1 MTYQRRDTFL
11 PFTRPVIGQAE
22 IDEMIDSIQSGWIT
36 TGPKSARFEA
46 ELAAY
51 NGVPHCLAMNSA
63 TTAQEITMQ
72 VLGLQPGDEVIT
84 TSLTWVSTLST
95 VVLQGGVPVLVD
107 IDPKTLNLDP
117 SKLEAAITPRTKG
130 IIPVHLT
137 GLPCPMDAIW
147 DVAEKHGLWVVED
160 AAQAMGAHYKGRKIG
175 SDRRSVMSVY
185 SFHPN
190 KNMTTGE
197 GGAIAFF
204 DDALLPRIQRL
215 RFHGI
220 ERDAWKRQSKE
231 GSVHIDVAEPAR
243 KANFMDLQAAMGLHQ
258 IKQLDGFNA
267 QRGHLFRRYLELMQ
281 DLDELMLPWAGDA
294 DHGHCF
300 HLFVAR
306 IRPEKAGLTRDEF
319 VQALKEENIGTGIHY
334 RPAHVHSYYQRFY
347 SELHPH
353 AMPKEGLPN
362 AEWSGERLCSL
373 PLWPGLTEEDQ
384 DQVVAA
390 IKHVIA
396 KARARQRAAL

>member
-22 IDEMIDSIQSGWIT
+22 IDELIDSIHSGWIT

-46 ELAAY
+46 ELCAY
-51 NGVPHCLAMNSA
+51 NGVPHCLALNSA
-63 TTAQEITMQ
+63 TTGQEITMQ
-72 VLGLQPGDEVIT
+72 VLGLEPGDEVIT

-137 GLPCPMDAIW
+137 GLPCPMDAIYA
-147 DVAEKHGLWVVED
+147 VAEKHGLWVVED

-175 SDRRSVMSVY
+175 SDARSVMSVY

-204 DDALLPRIQRL
+204 DDAYLPRIQRL

-243 KANFMDLQAAMGLHQ
+243 KANFMDLQAALGLHQ

-267 QRGHLFRRYLELMQ
+267 RRGVLFRRYLELMK
-281 DLDELMLPWAGDA
+281 DLDEVMLPWEGDA

-319 VQALKEENIGTGIHY
+319 VQALKAENIGTGIHY
-334 RPAHVHSYYQRFY
+334 RPAHVHSYYQDYYRNQ
-347 SELHPH
+347 HPH
-353 AMPKEGLPN
+353 ALPKDGLPN
-362 AEWSGERLCSL
+362 SEWSGERLCSL
-373 PLWPGLTEEDQ
+373 PLWPGLTEADQ

-390 IKHVIA
+390 IKEVIVR
-396 KARARQRAAL
+396 ARAKVAL

>member
-1 MTYQRRDTFL
+1 MTRETFL
-11 PFTRPVIGQAE
+11 PFTRPMVGEEE
-22 IDEMIDSIQSGWIT
+22 IAEMIDSIHSGWIT
-36 TGPKSARFEA
+36 TGPKAAKFEQA
-46 ELAAY
+46 LCEY

-84 TSLTWVSTLST
+84 SSLTWVSTLST

-117 SKLEAAITPRTKG
+117 AKLEAAITPRTKG

-137 GLPCPMDAIW
+137 GLPCPMDGIW
-147 DVAEKHGLWVVED
+147 AVAKKHGLWVVED
-160 AAQAMGAHYKGRKIG
+160 AAQAMGAHYKGHKIG
-175 SDRRSVMSVY
+175 SDPRSVMSVY

-204 DDALLPRIQRL
+204 DEAYLPRIQRL

-258 IKQLDGFNA
+258 IKKLDGFNA
-267 QRGHLFRRYLELMQ
+267 RRGHLFRRYLELMK
-281 DLDELMLPWAGDA
+281 DMDELMLPYPGDA
-294 DHGHCF
+294 ELGHCF

-306 IRPEKAGLTRDEF
+306 VRPEKAGLDRDAF
-319 VQALKEENIGTGIHY
+319 VTELKARNIGTGIHY
-334 RPAHVHSYYQRFY
+334 RPAHTHSYYQDYYRNQ
-347 SELHPH
+347 HPH
-353 AMPKEGLPN
+353 AMPKDGLPHS
-362 AEWSGERLCSL
+362 EWSGDRLCSL
-373 PLWPGLTEEDQ
+373 PLWPGLKEEEQ
-384 DQVVAA
+384 DEVVAE
-390 IKHVIA
+390 IKDVFA
-396 KARARQRAAL
+396 KAKAKVVV

>member
-1 MTYQRRDTFL
+1 MTYQRRETFL

-22 IDEMIDSIQSGWIT
+22 IDELIDSIHSGWIT

-46 ELAAY
+46 ELCAY

-84 TSLTWVSTLST
+84 TALTWVSTLST
-95 VVLQGGVPVLVD
+95 IVLQGGVPVLVD
-107 IDPKTLNLDP
+107 IDPQTLNLDP
-117 SKLEAAITPRTKG
+117 AKLEAALTPRTKG
-130 IIPVHLT
+130 IVPVHLT
-137 GLPCPMDAIW
+137 GLPCSMEPIW
-147 DVAEKHGLWVVED
+147 NFAEAHGLWVVED
-160 AAQAMGAHYKGRKIG
+160 AAQAMGAHYQGRKIG
-175 SDRRSVMSVY
+175 GDPRSVMSVY

-204 DDALLPRIQRL
+204 DGAHLPRIQRL

-231 GSVHIDVAEPAR
+231 GSLHIDVAEPAR
-243 KANFMDLQAAMGLHQ
+243 KANFMDLQAALGLHQ

-267 QRGHLFRRYLELMQ
+267 RRGGLFHRYLELLK
-281 DLDELMLPWAGDA
+281 DIEEVMLPWAGDA
-294 DHGHCF
+294 EHGHCF
-300 HLFVAR
+300 HLFVLR
-306 IRPEKAGLTRDEF
+306 ILPEKAGMDRDEF

-334 RPAHVHSYYQRFY
+334 RPAHVHSFY
-347 SELHPH
+347 RDFYAAHPH
-353 AMPKEGLPN
+353 AMPDGGLPH

-373 PLWPGLTEEDQ
+373 PLWPGLTEDDQ

-390 IKHVIA
+390 IKQVL
-396 KARARQRAAL
+396 ARGRR

>member
-1 MTYQRRDTFL
+1 MTYQRRETFL
-11 PFTRPVIGQAE
+11 PFTRPVIGQPE
-22 IDEMIDSIQSGWIT
+22 IDELIDSIHSGWIT

-46 ELAAY
+46 ELCAY

-63 TTAQEITMQ
+63 TTGQEITMQ

-117 SKLEAAITPRTKG
+117 LKLEAAITPRTKG

-137 GLPCPMDAIW
+137 GLPCPMDAIYA
-147 DVAEKHGLWVVED
+147 VAAKHGLWVVED
-160 AAQAMGAHYKGRKIG
+160 AAQAMGAHYKGKKIG
-175 SDRRSVMSVY
+175 SDPRSVMSVY

-204 DDALLPRIQRL
+204 DDAYLPRIQRL

-243 KANFMDLQAAMGLHQ
+243 KANFMDLQAAIGLHQ

-267 QRGHLFRRYLELMQ
+267 RRGLLFRRYLELMK
-281 DLDELMLPWAGDA
+281 DVEEIMLPWEGDA

-319 VQALKEENIGTGIHY
+319 VQALKDENIGTGIHY
-334 RPAHVHSYYQRFY
+334 RPAHVHSYYQDYY
-347 SELHPH
+347 SNQQPH
-353 AMPKEGLPN
+353 AMPKDGLPN

-390 IKHVIA
+390 IKEVLVRA
-396 KARARQRAAL
+396 KAKVTV